1 MRNSYLYNH
10 FCYMYTGGPSWNW
23 TSDTK
28 IFSLVLCQLS
38 YRTIILVARPRFEL
52 GSAWVKVM
60 CLTAWLPGNNGGA
73 DGSRT
78 RVQKI
83 FTNHKSHSY
92 LTGFVYIVLSILFT
106 IYKSQ
111 KQVLILRSFTTANL
125 LEKFICAAIFA
136 KLIRLCFS
144 LIALILHIKVAWLEL
159 REYYSIERE

>member
-1 MRNSYLYNH
+1 MLIK
-10 FCYMYTGGPSWNW
+10 WW
-23 TSDTK
+23 
-28 IFSLVLCQLS
+28 LQLES
-38 YRTIILVARPRFEL
+38 NQRHQDFQSCALPTELWSHKLVARPRFEL
-52 GSAWVKVM
+52 GDAWVKVM

-111 KQVLILRSFTTANL
+111 EQVLILRSFTTVNL
-125 LEKFICAAIFA
+125 LEKSICAAIFA

-159 REYYSIERE
+159 REYYSINRE

>member
-1 MRNSYLYNH
+1 MLIKWWLLLESNQRHQDFQSCALPTELRSH
-10 FCYMYTGGPSWNW
+10 
-23 TSDTK
+23 K
-28 IFSLVLCQLS
+28 
-38 YRTIILVARPRFEL
+38 LVARGRFEL
-52 GSAWVKVM
+52 PHAWVKVM

-111 KQVLILRSFTTANL
+111 EQVLILRSFTTANL
-125 LEKFICAAIFA
+125 LEKSVCAAIFA